1 MLQNI
6 VITLKALFNIHFDL
20 VFLRLG
26 ENFNNSLQ
34 PHQNALCNF
43 HNPQH
48 SNIELFQFC
57 NHLGK

>member
-48 SNIELFQFC
+48 SNIE
-57 NHLGK
+57 